1 VCFERRGWWCCREPS
16 IMTLNPDGLEILL
29 GDKFKYPYNNTV
41 PFSCSYED
49 KYNRNPRRLLKS
61 AAHFGALLQE
71 RARSQVPT
79 EMQEIPPEMQE
90 IFATFV
96 QFSDDSLTPEQL
108 PSLIRYF
115 RPDSIKSRTI
125 LPPQILDGN
134 NEEITKNMARDLRLH
149 HQVIVIHHVDQNCWI
164 IFLILTSQH
173 TVDIYTI
180 GDVKQNRMHQ
190 LLQKIILT
198 CEEVLTDFRPS
209 ICLRLQIPK
218 TYKVDPALLAF
229 TLSYSIHRH
238 EPYLDLT
245 FDQIL
250 QQKCVVLR
258 SLIASH
264 DKWFGRFH
272 LKDTTDSSHP
282 FIVYGE
288 NEQDDLDELIAAG
301 WSVIDVLGDGNCG
314 YYAFII
320 GLENHGNYSYSVRN
334 RNPTYQPMSA
344 NLAWQDKI
352 LQLRRRMQQQSRLLL
367 RTEYPVHGRNQRFWE
382 YTWVFCG
389 SEEDFD
395 RLTEAFASDDIED
408 QDYFNGSYGIPQ
420 TEDESDE
427 AKNLREFYHMDPT
440 WAPHVFSFMFNMR
453 VIVYTRQSSCN
464 KNNRVTRMWSTTIF
478 DYNSPVEERVVQHPH
493 LHRITDSEFRRIPTV
508 ELLFICGVGKDH
520 EQLIGHCQYLR
531 RVVFA
536 DVPTFPDPSSKSLR
550 QYLKPTKRKK
560 KSTAGGKG
568 RQPNKQPRQKVRR
581 PAQAERSAT
590 TTSPTRVQIDLPS
603 TPPAPQSPSTPPALD
618 PPSTPPAPQ
627 SPSTPPALDPPPST
641 PPAPRSP
648 VTTSIHASIGRKSFH
663 IPAPGKS
670 NKLIP
675 VKKVRRTKS
684 WFNDKRQ
691 TNRRLT
697 MQYKESQLKDKTATK
712 LRLDPVTMD
721 FYKRD
726 WDETSGTLG
735 PAVMVEDIEMYD
747 EFLVQSAMRFE
758 GEWMGPSIGDA
769 SSNGTA
775 PVELCSSVPTI
786 YQQHKSPFCITYS
799 LASALFYC
807 GFHEQARI
815 LAQQATSFAGMDFD
829 DAIVK
834 LRGLMPHL
842 VPEIGLATV
851 YGVATS
857 RHNRFRREMTWEQLF
872 RDITPYPTVI
882 IPISNQG
889 IATHA
894 FCVVDDLIFDSITP
908 MALKLQQQSVDWVF
922 NDAEM
927 HIFVALRF
935 NTKISQ
941 KGQKIK
947 EKYRRKVTYHW

>member
-41 PFSCSYED
+41 PFSRSYED

-149 HQVIVIHHVDQNCWI
+149 HQVIVIHHVGQNCWI

-180 GDVKQNRMHQ
+180 GDVEQNRMHQ
-190 LLQKIILT
+190 LSKKIILT

-288 NEQDDLDELIAAG
+288 NEQDDLDELIVAG

-395 RLTEAFASDDIED
+395 SLTEAFASDDIED
-408 QDYFNGSYGIPQ
+408 QDYFDGSYGIPQ

-536 DVPTFPDPSSKSLR
+536 DVPTFPDPSSRSLR
-550 QYLKPTKRKK
+550 QYLKPTKKK
-560 KSTAGGKG
+560 KKEINC
-568 RQPNKQPRQKVRR
+568 RWKRK
-581 PAQAERSAT
+581 AT
-590 TTSPTRVQIDLPS
+590 EQTTSTESTEAGPSGTICDNNFPNPCSNRSTVDPSRTTVTVNPSSTRSTVHPS
-603 TPPAPQSPSTPPALD
+603 ST
-618 PPSTPPAPQ
+618 T
-627 SPSTPPALDPPPST
+627 
-641 PPAPRSP
+641 
-648 VTTSIHASIGRKSFH
+648 VTTVTVNPSSTTVTVNPSSTRSTTVDTSSTTVTSNNINTCFNWPQVVAY
-663 IPAPGKS
+663 PG
-670 NKLIP
+670 
-675 VKKVRRTKS
+675 T
-684 WFNDKRQ
+684 RQ
-691 TNRRLT
+691 
-697 MQYKESQLKDKTATK
+697 
-712 LRLDPVTMD
+712 
-721 FYKRD
+721 
-726 WDETSGTLG
+726 
-735 PAVMVEDIEMYD
+735 I
-747 EFLVQSAMRFE
+747 
-758 GEWMGPSIGDA
+758 
-769 SSNGTA
+769 
-775 PVELCSSVPTI
+775 
-786 YQQHKSPFCITYS
+786 
-799 LASALFYC
+799 
-807 GFHEQARI
+807 
-815 LAQQATSFAGMDFD
+815 
-829 DAIVK
+829 
-834 LRGLMPHL
+834 
-842 VPEIGLATV
+842 
-851 YGVATS
+851 
-857 RHNRFRREMTWEQLF
+857 
-872 RDITPYPTVI
+872 
-882 IPISNQG
+882 
-889 IATHA
+889 
-894 FCVVDDLIFDSITP
+894 
-908 MALKLQQQSVDWVF
+908 
-922 NDAEM
+922 
-927 HIFVALRF
+927 
-935 NTKISQ
+935 
-941 KGQKIK
+941 
-947 EKYRRKVTYHW
+947 